1 MYFEENYTYHIY
13 NRSNEIVFRNKS
25 NYLFFLKKL
34 RIHILPYADILAYCL
49 MPNHFHLLIQV
60 NIEGS
65 KLVNEDHRK
74 TIQILSKHI
83 GLLLSSYTQAINKQ
97 NNRKGSLFA
106 HKTKAKKLNNFGDF
120 KSVTQKDY
128 SLTCFNYIHQN
139 PLNSDLV
146 IKLADWEFSSFI
158 DYAGLRKGTL
168 VNKKLAIE
176 LLNMDMTNFSK
187 SSIKYLSEEDI
198 KMILY

>member
-13 NRSNEIVFRNKS
+13 NRSNEVVFRDKS
-25 NYLFFLKKL
+25 NYLFFIKKL

-49 MPNHFHLLIQV
+49 MPNHFHLLVQV
-60 NIEGS
+60 NMEGS

-74 TIQILSKHI
+74 TAQILSKHI

-97 NNRKGSLFA
+97 NNRRGRLFA
-106 HKTKAKKLNNFGDF
+106 HKTKAKKLNNFGEF

-146 IKLADWEFSSFI
+146 MKLADWEFSSFK
-158 DYAGLRKGTL
+158 DFAGLRKGTL
-168 VNKKLAIE
+168 VNKKLAVE
-176 LLNMDMTNFSK
+176 LLNIDMTFFSK
-187 SSIKYLSEEDI
+187 SSLKQLSEQDI
-198 KMILY
+198 KMIL